1 MARTLIN
8 CPKEVRRGEEFDIRV
23 LIAHPMES
31 GQRHDDVGQLV
42 PRFIIRDFTC
52 TYGGEEVLRI
62 EMFPAIAAN
71 PFLSF
76 AVTAQESGTLA
87 MTFIDDHGVVQTDT
101 VSVTV
106 E

>member
-8 CPKEVRRGEEFDIRV
+8 CPKEVKRGEDFDIRV

-31 GQRHDDVGQLV
+31 GQRRDDVGQLV
-42 PRFIIRDFTC
+42 PRFIIHELTC

-71 PFLSF
+71 PFFTFSVRAVDSGTITLRWVDDNDVAQSQSIDL
-76 AVTAQESGTLA
+76 AVT
-87 MTFIDDHGVVQTDT
+87 
-101 VSVTV
+101 
-106 E
+106 